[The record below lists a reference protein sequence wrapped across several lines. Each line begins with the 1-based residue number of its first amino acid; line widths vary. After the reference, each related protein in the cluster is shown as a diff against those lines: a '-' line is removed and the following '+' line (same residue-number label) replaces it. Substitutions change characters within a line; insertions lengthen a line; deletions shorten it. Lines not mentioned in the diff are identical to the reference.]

1 MKAISRSVYN
11 VVETEVGQ
19 TWQRQEGGGSQ
30 QARAR
35 GCRGY
40 LQWWVGELGHE
51 NAVFIND
58 DF

>member
-19 TWQRQEGGGSQ
+19 TWQTQKGGGSQ

-35 GCRGY
+35 GCRWY
-40 LQWWVGELGHE
+40 LRVGELGHE
-51 NAVFIND
+51 NAVFINN